1 MPNKTEPM
9 FCGITLFNGVDSP
22 LTQAYN
28 RLQAMII
35 LHDDGLD
42 YQGYYNQLSEE
53 DQKRVSRFMFC
64 SAEKGLECTKKMLK
78 RGDML

>member
-9 FCGITLFNGVDSP
+9 FCGITLFNDVDSP

-35 LHDDGLD
+35 LHEDGLD
-42 YQGYYNQLSEE
+42 CQGYYNQLSEE
-53 DQKRVSRFMFC
+53 DQKRVTRFMLC
-64 SAEKGLECTKKMLK
+64 AAERGMEHTKKMLK